1 MAELLLIGIGIA
13 AGILSGLLG
22 IGGGLILIPPLVYF
36 FGMSQQKAQGTSL
49 AILLLPIGLLAV
61 WRYYQAGNVDLRVAA
76 FIALGFFGGA
86 YLGAVGANAV
96 NQLLLRRSFA
106 LFLVA
111 VAIKMFFDK

>member
-1 MAELLLIGIGIA
+1 MAEILLIGIGLA

-61 WRYYQAGNVDLRVAA
+61 WRYYQAGNVDLRVAG

-86 YLGAVGANAV
+86 YLGAVGANLV
-96 NQLLLRRSFA
+96 NEVMLRRGFA
-106 LFLVA
+106 IFLVA